1 MVLIRAKFRPT
12 SNFLSF
18 NFILRAFSAA
28 LCICGDGGAAPDRK
42 DVMTSDRPKTPAP
55 FSLRLS
61 DEERT
66 ELDRRAAGMSLGAY
80 IRAALFPQEGAELKS
95 ISAPRGKFPVKD
107 QKALAR
113 VLGLLGSSRLSSNIN
128 QLAKAANMGALPV
141 TPKTEEKLQDACAD
155 IKMMREALMGALG
168 LKRPGE

>member
-1 MVLIRAKFRPT
+1 
-12 SNFLSF
+12 
-18 NFILRAFSAA
+18 
-28 LCICGDGGAAPDRK
+28 
-42 DVMTSDRPKTPAP
+42 MTSDRPKTPAP
-55 FSLRLS
+55 FSLRFS

-80 IRAALFPQEGAELKS
+80 IRAVLFKEQGAGQTAV
-95 ISAPRGKFPVKD
+95 SAPRGKFPVKD
-107 QKALAR
+107 HKALAH

-141 TPKTEEKLQDACAD
+141 TPQTEEKLQDACAD
-155 IKMMREALMGALG
+155 IKVMREALMRALG